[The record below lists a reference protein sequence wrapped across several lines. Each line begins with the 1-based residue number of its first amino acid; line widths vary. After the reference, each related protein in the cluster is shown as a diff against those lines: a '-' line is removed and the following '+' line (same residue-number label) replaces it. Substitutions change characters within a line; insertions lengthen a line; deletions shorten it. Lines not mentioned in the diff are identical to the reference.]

1 VEENVKRGHEQKTS
15 LTPDEKLRA
24 AHAHLCDG
32 VAQHTIAALFGVNP
46 GRVNEAITEI
56 SRATGHKTIKE

>member
-1 VEENVKRGHEQKTS
+1 MKRGHEHKTS

-32 VAQHTIAALFGVNP
+32 IAQHSIAALFGVNP
-46 GRVNEAITEI
+46 GRVAEAVVEI
-56 SRATGHKTIKE
+56 SIATGHREPKEKRA